1 MRETESERERA
12 KQKQRQ
18 DQHGVS
24 SGLATF
30 NTTVVH
36 LSLSLFLSRWCA
48 RDTPRCRPLAT
59 LVIVAAAVLN
69 FVVFHAHQTSSDN
82 CCIYLNAVFLSCSP
96 CFSSRLPGQV
106 SSGLWSGSLCSLA
119 CRSVRLIGYEQL
131 SDWFY
136 WVAFVMCSGCLSLS
150 LCLCLCLSLSFG
162 LCCCCACHCGV
173 LLACGSAVASMPFVR
188 SGSQSHRPGLW
199 LGLFIL
205 ELVRFEAISVV
216 RFISVFTVKF
226 R

>member
-1 MRETESERERA
+1 MRERESETEAAARSAWSGQWPSHLQHNCRA
-12 KQKQRQ
+12 
-18 DQHGVS
+18 S
-24 SGLATF
+24 
-30 NTTVVH
+30 
-36 LSLSLFLSRWCA
+36 LSLSLSLWCA

-162 LCCCCACHCGV
+162 LCCCCLSLSRLRLPLRCAVGLRFCGCFDAV
-173 LLACGSAVASMPFVR
+173 RPFGLSVSSTGSVA
-188 SGSQSHRPGLW
+188 G
-199 LGLFIL
+199 
-205 ELVRFEAISVV
+205 AIYIG
-216 RFISVFTVKF
+216 ISAL
-226 R
+226 